1 MTTHQFNS
9 TEMNTGHRLGEVDHV
24 VVVPNNINGKYYNVL
39 VQWLG
44 ERNVHKV
51 DPGYLLNRMDDK
63 QLMWKQTFQKL
74 WLYNLTEYDKVI
86 VLDADVLGEKK
97 TFLAI

>member
-9 TEMNTGHRLGEVDHV
+9 TEINTGQRLGEVDHV
-24 VVVPNNINGKYYNVL
+24 VVVPNNIHDKLYNVL

-51 DPGYLLNRMDDK
+51 DRDYLLNRMDDK

-97 TFLAI
+97 TFI

>member
-9 TEMNTGHRLGEVDHV
+9 TEINTGQRLGEVDHV
-24 VVVPNNINGKYYNVL
+24 VVVPNNIHDKYYNVL
-39 VQWLG
+39 VEWLG

-51 DPGYLLNRMDDK
+51 DRDYLLNRMDDK

-97 TFLAI
+97 TFI